1 MKESFKQ
8 KVMWLHRIKSMI
20 LSYQKEIDKLNER
33 KREIFIEHL
42 YAFTN
47 IPPRFKEC
55 QCLGEESDEIVD
67 ELEYAINEKKKW
79 IELYFRDLSN
89 L

>member
-1 MKESFKQ
+1 MKETFKQ
-8 KVMWLHRIKSMI
+8 KVMWIHRIKSMI
-20 LSYQKEIDKLNER
+20 LSYQKEIDKLDER
-33 KREIFIEHL
+33 KGEIFIEHL

-47 IPPRFKEC
+47 IPLCFEKC
-55 QCLGEESDEIVD
+55 QYLGEEFYEIID